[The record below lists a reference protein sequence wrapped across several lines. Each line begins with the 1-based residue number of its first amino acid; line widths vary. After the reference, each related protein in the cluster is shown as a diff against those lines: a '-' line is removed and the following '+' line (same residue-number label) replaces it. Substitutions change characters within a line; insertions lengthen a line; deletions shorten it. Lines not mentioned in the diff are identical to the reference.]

1 MCTVYVNG
9 VLNQIGY
16 TTLFSGYTF
25 KCKSKG
31 KMYNHLCTQ
40 CYNFTPK
47 FPFAA
52 FDLDPQSKTTT
63 FCLVF
68 CFNPSSMLECM
79 YRRAEEFRSVTFF
92 VATGRERREGSGQ
105 LGKCLGRKFSRYC
118 LDTRESLL
126 PSQNTAYQGKLGWI
140 ISTEVRARRRG

>member
-1 MCTVYVNG
+1 M
-9 VLNQIGY
+9 Y
-16 TTLFSGYTF
+16 TMLQFHTKIS
-25 KCKSKG
+25 S
-31 KMYNHLCTQ
+31 
-40 CYNFTPK
+40 
-47 FPFAA
+47 AA
-52 FDLDPQSKTTT
+52 FNLDPQSKTTT

-140 ISTEVRARRRG
+140 ISTEVRARRRGYSTQHSERGERRDLGVGLDPELNK